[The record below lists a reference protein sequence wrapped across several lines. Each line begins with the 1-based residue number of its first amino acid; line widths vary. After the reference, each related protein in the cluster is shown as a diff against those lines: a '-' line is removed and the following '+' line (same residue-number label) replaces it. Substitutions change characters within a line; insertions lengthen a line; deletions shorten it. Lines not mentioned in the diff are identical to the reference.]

1 MAQIKG
7 TNLAHTRAFIVK
19 AFGEQGLAKLRE
31 SLGPETQAAF
41 DSFVATNWYPAS
53 VFVELVNA
61 IDPALGSGDGAVLD
75 RAGAYG
81 AEYDLTRIHR
91 LLFRFANPG
100 FVLEKSMDIWDRF
113 FDTGEWKI
121 SRATPTSAEGE
132 LRNFGI
138 VDKALCAYLC
148 AYLRRLF
155 ELVGAKQ
162 VEVRH
167 TECRARGGKVCRFVG
182 TWT

>member
-7 TNLAHTRAFIVK
+7 TNLAHTRAFVMK
-19 AFGEQGLAKLRE
+19 EFGELGLAKVRE
-31 SLGPETQAAF
+31 GLGRETQSAF

-53 VFVELVNA
+53 IFVELVH
-61 IDPALGSGDGAVLD
+61 ALDRTLGNGDGKILE

-100 FVLEKSMDIWDRF
+100 FVLEKSTEIWSRF
-113 FDTGEWKI
+113 FDTGEWQI
-121 SRATPTSAEGE
+121 SRPSPTSAEGV
-132 LRNFGI
+132 LRDFGI
-138 VDKALCAYLC
+138 VDKALCEYLR

-167 TECRARGGKVCRFVG
+167 TECRARGGKVCRFHG
-182 TWT
+182 TWV